1 MRLVRP
7 ATREY
12 RTWITDSRRWSSYAP
27 RASDIV
33 ISTYPKCGTT
43 WMQRIVGA
51 LVFQTPE
58 PMPFSG
64 EISLWIDSRTMR
76 SLDDAIATI
85 ERQTHRRFLK
95 AHLPFDGLP
104 IYDEVRYVHV
114 ARDGRDALMSWHDHD
129 NAWLPELIE
138 RLDANG
144 IADPAIGRPYPPLI
158 DDPAEQF
165 HRWLTEGATGDET
178 DGCPNLSFFNCEPTW
193 WQARDLPN
201 VLMVHYSDLKADLA
215 GQVARIAAFLDIPLP
230 DGLLAEVVAA
240 ADFRAM
246 QRDGA
251 ALLPHQVGVFRGGHR
266 TFLNKGTGGRWRGV
280 FRADDLAL
288 YDAKLE
294 ARLTADCAAWLEHG
308 SVATPTAS
316 SATAH

>member
-12 RTWITDSRRWSSYAP
+12 RTWVTDSRRWSSYTP

-43 WMQRIVGA
+43 WTQRIVGA

-76 SLDDAIATI
+76 SLDDMIATI
-85 ERQTHRRFLK
+85 ESQTHRRFLK

-104 IYDEVRYVHV
+104 IFDEVKYVHV

-129 NAWLPELIE
+129 SAWLPEMIQ

-144 IADPAIGRPYPPLI
+144 LADSAIGRPYPSLI
-158 DDPAEQF
+158 ADPAEQF
-165 HRWLTEGATGDET
+165 HRWLTEGATEDEF
-178 DGCPNLSFFNCEPTW
+178 GRLPEPILL
-193 WQARDLPN
+193 QLRGN
-201 VLMVHYSDLKADLA
+201 VV
-215 GQVARIAAFLDIPLP
+215 G
-230 DGLLAEVVAA
+230 
-240 ADFRAM
+240 
-246 QRDGA
+246 GA
-251 ALLPHQVGVFRGGHR
+251 
-266 TFLNKGTGGRWRGV
+266 
-280 FRADDLAL
+280 
-288 YDAKLE
+288 
-294 ARLTADCAAWLEHG
+294 
-308 SVATPTAS
+308 
-316 SATAH
+316 

>member
-12 RTWITDSRRWSSYAP
+12 RTWVTDSRRWSSYTP

-43 WMQRIVGA
+43 WTQRIVGA

-64 EISLWIDSRTMR
+64 EISLWIDSRTMK

-85 ERQTHRRFLK
+85 EGQTHRRFLK

-104 IYDEVRYVHV
+104 IFDEVKYVHV

-129 NAWLPELIE
+129 SAWLPEMIQ

-144 IADPAIGRPYPPLI
+144 LADSAIGRPYPPLI

-165 HRWLTEGATGDET
+165 HRWLTEGATEDES
-178 DGCPNLSFFNCEPTW
+178 DGCPNLSYFNCEATW
-193 WQARDLPN
+193 WEARDRPN

-215 GQVARIAAFLDIPLP
+215 GQVARIAAFLGIPLP
-230 DGLLAEVVAA
+230 NGLLAEVVAA

-251 ALLPHQVGVFRGGHR
+251 ALLPHQVKVFRDGHR
-266 TFLNKGTGGRWRGV
+266 SFLNKGTGGRWRGV
-280 FRADDLAL
+280 FRVDDLAL
-288 YDAKLE
+288 YEAKLE
-294 ARLTADCAAWLEHG
+294 ATLTAECAAWLERG
-308 SVATPTAS
+308 GAAS
-316 SATAH
+316 